1 MWVDMQEKKTV
12 DVIIPVSYPDEKLQ
26 KILDRLEKQTHP
38 VERIIVINT
47 DEAGFPK
54 NLRWPANM
62 EVYHIAPEEFDHG
75 ATRDMAARKST
86 ADLMEEIQLSILQQL
101 HPPAQTI
108 LLLPLPDISVL
119 KL

>member
-1 MWVDMQEKKTV
+1 MQEKKIV

-26 KILDRLEKQTHP
+26 KDFRPAGKADHP

-47 DEAGFPK
+47 DEAGFPN

-86 ADLMEEIQLSILQQL
+86 ADLMLFMTQDAV
-101 HPPAQTI
+101 PADTH
-108 LLLPLPDISVL
+108 LVVFT
-119 KL
+119 

>member
-1 MWVDMQEKKTV
+1 MPIKGRITAEMWVDMQEKKTV

-47 DEAGFPK
+47 DESGFPK

-62 EVYHIAPEEFDHG
+62 EVYHISPTLSTIISDFFLQRCRTTIHLG
-75 ATRDMAARKST
+75 QTQKRK
-86 ADLMEEIQLSILQQL
+86 ER
-101 HPPAQTI
+101 
-108 LLLPLPDISVL
+108 
-119 KL
+119 